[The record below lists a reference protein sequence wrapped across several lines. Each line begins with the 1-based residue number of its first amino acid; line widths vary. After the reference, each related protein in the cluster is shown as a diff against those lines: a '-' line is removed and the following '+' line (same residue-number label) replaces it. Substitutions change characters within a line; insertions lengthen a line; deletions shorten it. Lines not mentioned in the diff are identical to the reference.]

1 LIYELVIT
9 SPGLLP
15 LLFFIMHRE
24 ALNFMEWGGAESK
37 PDVWGWGSNP
47 AQGFPA
53 AHCLSCCVSTEGCS
67 CHMLLQEARKQFAGP
82 RKVALADSG
91 LGLPMS
97 GGLGITGSKII
108 KGVSGFNSSDLYKS
122 RAE

>member
-1 LIYELVIT
+1 
-9 SPGLLP
+9 
-15 LLFFIMHRE
+15 
-24 ALNFMEWGGAESK
+24 
-37 PDVWGWGSNP
+37 
-47 AQGFPA
+47 
-53 AHCLSCCVSTEGCS
+53 
-67 CHMLLQEARKQFAGP
+67 MLLQEARKQFAGP